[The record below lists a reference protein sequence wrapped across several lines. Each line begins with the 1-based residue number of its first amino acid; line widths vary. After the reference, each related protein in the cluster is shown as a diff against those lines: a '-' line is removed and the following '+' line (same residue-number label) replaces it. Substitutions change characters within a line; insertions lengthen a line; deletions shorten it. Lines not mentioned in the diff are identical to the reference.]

1 MSAAN
6 ENAPG
11 KAGGPTGAQRKYNVG
26 NNRTR
31 LGTMV
36 AIQNWKWLAGYEL
49 EEARQIY
56 SAGGFLW
63 KEAVTCVTLALL
75 RAWRVL

>member
-1 MSAAN
+1 MKPLN
-6 ENAPG
+6 GNAPD
-11 KAGGPTGAQRKYNVG
+11 KAGRPTGAQRKHN
-26 NNRTR
+26 TEKHHKS
-31 LGTMV
+31 LGTIA
-36 AIQNWKWLAGYEL
+36 AIQNWKWLTGYEL
-49 EEARQIY
+49 EEARQFY